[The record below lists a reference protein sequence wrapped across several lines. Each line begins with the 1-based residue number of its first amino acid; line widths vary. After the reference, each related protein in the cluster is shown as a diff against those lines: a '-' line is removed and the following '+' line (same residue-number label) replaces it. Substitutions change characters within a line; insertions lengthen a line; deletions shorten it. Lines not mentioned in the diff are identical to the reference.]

1 MKIVG
6 VDLAGKEKNPT
17 GLCVMDEKMKLMT
30 VYMNQEIIKLVENS
44 DIVAIDAPIMKGEP
58 RMRNADRKL
67 KKYGAMSPKMKSMKS
82 LTRRGSD
89 LAEKLGK
96 MEIEI
101 IEVFPTATAKIL
113 KVYDKNWKKMAEKLG
128 IPARNEHEVDAYLA
142 ARTAKHHLKGET
154 ELIGN
159 EEGVVIIPKIIS

>member
-6 VDLAGKEKNPT
+6 IDLAGKEKNPT
-17 GLCVMDEKMKLMT
+17 GLCVMDGVMKLMT
-30 VYMNQEIIKLVENS
+30 VYTNQKIVELVENS
-44 DIVAIDAPIMKGEP
+44 DILAIDAPIMKGEP

-89 LAEKLGK
+89 LAKKLGK

-128 IPARNEHEVDAYLA
+128 ISAMNEHEVDAYLA
-142 ARTAKHHLKGET
+142 ALTAELHLKGET
-154 ELIGN
+154 ESIGN
-159 EEGVVIIPKIIS
+159 EEGTVIVPKIIS